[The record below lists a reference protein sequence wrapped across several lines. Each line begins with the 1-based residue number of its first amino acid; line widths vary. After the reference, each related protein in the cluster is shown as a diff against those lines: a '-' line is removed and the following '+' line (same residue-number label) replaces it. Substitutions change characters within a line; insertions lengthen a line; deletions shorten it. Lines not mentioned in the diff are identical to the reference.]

1 MVMTSKIHPNEEFI
15 TRMTKE
21 QLELFRLEVE
31 IYDNPKRYLEA
42 LRDQLNRLE
51 IKF

>member
-1 MVMTSKIHPNEEFI
+1 MASRIHPNEEFI
-15 TRMTKE
+15 TKMTKE

-31 IYDNPKRYLEA
+31 IYDNPTPYLAA

-51 IKF
+51 IKL

>member
-1 MVMTSKIHPNEEFI
+1 MASKIHPNEEFLKE
-15 TRMTKE
+15 MTKE
-21 QLELFRLEVE
+21 QLELFRLEVQ
-31 IYDNPKRYLEA
+31 IFDNPKLYLDA